1 MRRSTHMTDNTWLI
15 VFMKAPVPG
24 TTKTRLAEGIGTD
37 AALDVYRA
45 CVERLAQM
53 WSSLTMHVAVFVD
66 GREHAGPVREWL
78 SLDHVHV
85 QEGDDLGARLKQA
98 VAVAFARGASRTLI
112 IGTDAPLIDDALLYA
127 AERKLHDHDVVLGPA
142 YDGGYYLI
150 GVAEPLFELF
160 DGIAWST
167 DRVLMQTLGI
177 AEKRGR
183 TCALLE
189 PLRDIDTADDL
200 RSVLAAL
207 PDDHPFLQRVGRH
220 VE

>member
-1 MRRSTHMTDNTWLI
+1 MMDSTWLI

-24 TTKTRLAEGIGTD
+24 TTKTRLADGIGTD

-45 CVERLAQM
+45 CVERLARM
-53 WSSLTMHVAVFVD
+53 WSSVDMHVAVFVD
-66 GREHAGPVREWL
+66 ENEHAGAVRAWL

-85 QEGDDLGARLKQA
+85 QEGADLGARLKQA
-98 VAVAFARGASRTLI
+98 IAVAFAHGASRTLI
-112 IGTDAPLIDDALLYA
+112 IGTDAPLLDDTLLYA

-142 YDGGYYLI
+142 YDGGYYLV

-160 DGIAWST
+160 DDISWST
-167 DRVLMQTLGI
+167 DRVLTQTLGI
-177 AEKRGR
+177 AAERGR

-207 PDDHPFLQRVGRH
+207 PDDHSFLQRVGKH
-220 VE
+220 VV

>member
-1 MRRSTHMTDNTWLI
+1 MTGGTWLI
-15 VFMKAPVPG
+15 VVMKAPVPG

-45 CVERLAQM
+45 CVERLAHM

-66 GREHAGPVREWL
+66 GRENVETVREWL
-78 SLDHVHV
+78 SLDNVHV
-85 QEGDDLGARLKQA
+85 QEGDDLGARLRKA
-98 VAVAFARGASRTLI
+98 VAIAFAHGADRALI
-112 IGTDAPLIDDALLYA
+112 IGTDAPMIDDALLYA

-150 GVAEPLFELF
+150 GVAEPSFELF
-160 DGIAWST
+160 EGIAWST
-167 DRVLMQTLGI
+167 DKVLGQTLGI
-177 AEKRGR
+177 AAEQGH

-207 PDDHPFLQRVGRH
+207 SDDHPFRQRVGRH
-220 VE
+220 VV